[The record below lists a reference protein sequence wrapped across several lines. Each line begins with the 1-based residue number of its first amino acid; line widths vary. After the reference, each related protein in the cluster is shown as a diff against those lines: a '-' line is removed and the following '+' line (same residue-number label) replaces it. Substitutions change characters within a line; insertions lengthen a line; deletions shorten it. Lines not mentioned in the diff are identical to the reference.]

1 MFGLNMKD
9 MMKAMQRLGI
19 KQEKVDAEEV
29 IISCKEKDIVIR
41 NPDVVIVDFQGQKM
55 FQISG
60 VVEEREKTGLR
71 DEDIALVA
79 EKAGV
84 SEEKAKEA
92 LEKVGGDIAKALLEL
107 EKA

>member
-19 KQEKVDAEEV
+19 KQEKVDSEEV

>member
-19 KQEKVDAEEV
+19 KQEKVDSEEV
-29 IISCKEKDIVIR
+29 IISCKEKDIVIK

-60 VVEEREKTGLR
+60 VVEEREKTGIR
-71 DEDIALVA
+71 DEDITLVA

-84 SEEKAKEA
+84 SEEKAREA

>member
-1 MFGLNMKD
+1 
-9 MMKAMQRLGI
+9 MKAMQKLGI

-60 VVEEREKTGLR
+60 VVEEREKTGIR

>member
-60 VVEEREKTGLR
+60 VVEEREKTGIR

>member
-19 KQEKVDAEEV
+19 KQEKVDSEEV
-29 IISCKEKDIVIR
+29 IISCKEKDIVIK
-41 NPDVVIVDFQGQKM
+41 NHDVVIVDFQGQKM

-60 VVEEREKTGLR
+60 VVEEREKTGIR
-71 DEDIALVA
+71 DEDITLVA

-84 SEEKAKEA
+84 SEEKAREA

>member
-29 IISCKEKDIVIR
+29 VISCKEKDIVIR

-60 VVEEREKTGLR
+60 AVEEKPKIQIK
-71 DEDIALVA
+71 DEDVKLVT
-79 EKAGV
+79 EKANV
-84 SEEKAKEA
+84 SEEKAKEI
-92 LEKVGGDIAKALLEL
+92 LEKTSGDIAKALLEL
-107 EKA
+107 EKV

>member
-29 IISCKEKDIVIR
+29 VISCKGRDIVIR

-60 VVEEREKTGLR
+60 VVEERAKIGIK

-84 SEEKAKEA
+84 SKEKAKDV

>member
-1 MFGLNMKD
+1 
-9 MMKAMQRLGI
+9 
-19 KQEKVDAEEV
+19 
-29 IISCKEKDIVIR
+29 
-41 NPDVVIVDFQGQKM
+41 VIVDFQGQKM

>member
-1 MFGLNMKD
+1 VKD

-29 IISCKEKDIVIR
+29 IISCREKDFVIR
-41 NPDVVIVDFQGQKM
+41 NPDVIIVDFQGQKM

-60 VVEEREKTGLR
+60 TVEEKEKTGIR

-84 SEEKAKEA
+84 SEGKAREA
-92 LEKVGGDIAKALLEL
+92 LEKTGGDIAKALLEL
-107 EKA
+107 EKV